1 MSNKF
6 WSYYKHKRSYTCGI
20 GIRREGCQLV
30 TEAAEKAEVLN
41 RQFQS
46 VFSTPAEETMP
57 FTDESDMPP
66 ITVAA
71 EGVRAQLQKLNPY
84 KAMGPDNISPR
95 VLKELSD
102 VLSQPLAA
110 LFQKSLDHA
119 IVPEDWKKVR
129 VTPLYK
135 KGDNTSPLTTGL

>member
-1 MSNKF
+1 
-6 WSYYKHKRSYTCGI
+6 
-20 GIRREGCQLV
+20 
-30 TEAAEKAEVLN
+30 
-41 RQFQS
+41 
-46 VFSTPAEETMP
+46 
-57 FTDESDMPP
+57 MPP